1 MAVEIKKI
9 TTHRELK
16 QFIRFGNDLYKDCEH
31 FCPQLIS
38 DELNAFDPKV
48 NPAHEVCECVLFMAY
63 RDRKP
68 VGRIAGVINHAANEK
83 WNVKKVRFGWIDF
96 IDDQEVGMCIYRVNT
111 VTFDTEGESETYFSL
126 VIKDMGHSF
135 SGLLTYLTL
144 FIRDFVPVGI
154 YKNLE

>member
-9 TTHRELK
+9 TTHRGLK

-48 NPAHEVCECVLFMAY
+48 NPAHEVCEYVLFMAY

-68 VGRIAGVINHAANEK
+68 VGRSQ
-83 WNVKKVRFGWIDF
+83 R
-96 IDDQEVGMCIYRVNT
+96 EVERE
-111 VTFDTEGESETYFSL
+111 EGAFWL
-126 VIKDMGHSF
+126 D
-135 SGLLTYLTL
+135 
-144 FIRDFVPVGI
+144 
-154 YKNLE
+154 